1 MAHINLLPW
10 RDELRKLKQ
19 QQFAVV
25 GAGSAIL
32 GAMLVLLAHMQM
44 EGLIEKQNQRNQ
56 FLDKEIAELDT
67 KIAKIKDMEK
77 TKNALLA
84 RMDIIQQL
92 QRSRPQSVHLMDQ
105 LVYTLPDGV
114 YLNKI
119 TQQDQALTLI
129 GVAQSNARVSAYMR
143 NIDSSQWMARPKLD
157 VIETRDSKNLSGWT
171 GKSHIQFDLKWIR
184 RTHSQRGWPGELNF
198 YPGPLWKCIEFLAVD
213 RHLGADNY

>member
-10 RDELRKLKQ
+10 RDELRKQKQ

-25 GAGSAIL
+25 GAGAAIL
-32 GAMLVLLAHMQM
+32 GALLVLLAHMQM
-44 EGLIEKQNQRNQ
+44 EGLIEKQNLRNQ
-56 FLDKEIAELDT
+56 FLDNEIAELDT
-67 KIAKIKDMEK
+67 KIAKIKDIEK

-119 TQQDQALTLI
+119 DQQGQALTLS

-143 NIDSSQWMARPKLD
+143 NIDGSQWMAKPKLD
-157 VIETRDSKNLSGWT
+157 VIETKDNERRRSAEFVLRASQATSTPSEESGEEQ
-171 GKSHIQFDLKWIR
+171 S
-184 RTHSQRGWPGELNF
+184 
-198 YPGPLWKCIEFLAVD
+198 
-213 RHLGADNY
+213 

>member
-10 RDELRKLKQ
+10 RDELRKKKQ

-25 GAGSAIL
+25 GAGTAIL
-32 GAMLVLLAHMQM
+32 GALLVLLAHMQM
-44 EGLIEKQNQRNQ
+44 EGLIETQNQRNQ

-67 KIAKIKDMEK
+67 KITKIKDMEK

-114 YLNKI
+114 YLKKI
-119 TQQDQALTLI
+119 AQQDLALTLS

-143 NIDSSQWMARPKLD
+143 NIDGSQWMAKPKLD
-157 VIETRDSKNLSGWT
+157 VIETKDSERRRSAEFTLRAVQATSTPSKET
-171 GKSHIQFDLKWIR
+171 GEEQS
-184 RTHSQRGWPGELNF
+184 
-198 YPGPLWKCIEFLAVD
+198 
-213 RHLGADNY
+213 

>member
-10 RDELRKLKQ
+10 RDELRKQKQ

-32 GAMLVLLAHMQM
+32 GALLVLLAHMQM
-44 EGLIEKQNQRNQ
+44 EGLIEKQKQRNQ
-56 FLDKEIAELDT
+56 FLDREIAELDT

-77 TKNALLA
+77 TKSALLA

-114 YLNKI
+114 YLSKI
-119 TQQDQALTLI
+119 SQKDQSLTLN

-143 NIDSSQWMARPKLD
+143 NIDGSQWMASPKLE
-157 VIETRDSKNLSGWT
+157 VIETKDGERRRSAEFVLRATQATSTPSEET
-171 GKSHIQFDLKWIR
+171 GEEQS
-184 RTHSQRGWPGELNF
+184 
-198 YPGPLWKCIEFLAVD
+198 
-213 RHLGADNY
+213 

>member
-10 RDELRKLKQ
+10 RDELRKQKQ

-25 GAGSAIL
+25 GAGSAIM
-32 GAMLVLLAHMQM
+32 GALLVLLAHMQM
-44 EGLIEKQNQRNQ
+44 EGMIEKQNQRNQ
-56 FLDKEIAELDT
+56 FLQSEITELDK
-67 KIAKIKDMEK
+67 KIQKIKDMEK

-119 TQQDQALTLI
+119 TQKDQALTMS

-143 NIDSSQWMARPKLD
+143 NIDNSGWLAKPQLD
-157 VIETRDSKNLSGWT
+157 VIETNHAER
-171 GKSHIQFDLKWIR
+171 
-184 RTHSQRGWPGELNF
+184 QRNA
-198 YPGPLWKCIEFLAVD
+198 EFVLRANQSTSTP
-213 RHLGADNY
+213 AEESEEEQS

>member
-10 RDELRKLKQ
+10 RDELRKKKQ

-25 GAGSAIL
+25 GAGTAIP
-32 GAMLVLLAHMQM
+32 GALLVLLAHMQM

-56 FLDKEIAELDT
+56 FLDAEIAELDK
-67 KIAKIKDMEK
+67 KIIKIQDMEK

-114 YLNKI
+114 YLKKI
-119 TQQDQALTLI
+119 AQQDLALTLS

-143 NIDSSQWMARPKLD
+143 NIDGSQWMAKPKLD
-157 VIETRDSKNLSGWT
+157 VIETKDSERRRSAEFTLRAVQATSTPSKET
-171 GKSHIQFDLKWIR
+171 GEEQS
-184 RTHSQRGWPGELNF
+184 
-198 YPGPLWKCIEFLAVD
+198 
-213 RHLGADNY
+213 

>member
-10 RDELRKLKQ
+10 RDELRKKKQ

-25 GAGSAIL
+25 GAGTAIL
-32 GAMLVLLAHMQM
+32 GALLVLLAHMQM
-44 EGLIEKQNQRNQ
+44 EGLIETQNQRNQ
-56 FLDKEIAELDT
+56 FLDAEIAELDK
-67 KIAKIKDMEK
+67 KIIKIQDMEK

-114 YLNKI
+114 YLKKI
-119 TQQDQALTLI
+119 AQQDLALTLS

-143 NIDSSQWMARPKLD
+143 NIDGSQWMAKPKLD
-157 VIETRDSKNLSGWT
+157 VIETKDSERRRSAEFTLRAVQATSTPSKET
-171 GKSHIQFDLKWIR
+171 GEEQS
-184 RTHSQRGWPGELNF
+184 
-198 YPGPLWKCIEFLAVD
+198 
-213 RHLGADNY
+213 